1 MLSIIVKYLNI
12 SRYFEPISV
21 TENMTEPTLKAIL
34 KYRKHRGIIEIQNQF
49 EIKNVSLY
57 RVDTDD
63 AKMKYSN

>member
-49 EIKNVSLY
+49 EIKKHFALQ
-57 RVDTDD
+57 RLTPMIQ
-63 AKMKYSN
+63 K